1 MKPLPYLLLAR
12 LAIAPVLLWNV
23 QCAIAFLLWPDRFS
37 AGFELSGPAGEAAV
51 RGIGLLF
58 VMWNIPYM
66 VALIHPIRYRISL
79 YEATAMQA
87 IGLLGESL
95 ILISLSPIHII
106 LQTGLRRFIVF
117 DYFGLLLLLL
127 AVLFV
132 HRAVMR
138 GPSDRII

>member
-1 MKPLPYLLLAR
+1 MKPPPYLLLAR
-12 LAIAPVLLWNV
+12 LAIAPVLLWNI
-23 QCAIAFLLWPDRFS
+23 QCAIAFLLWPDRS
-37 AGFELSGPAGEAAV
+37 TAGFELSGPAGEAAV

-95 ILISLSPIHII
+95 ILISLSPVHNI
-106 LQTGLRRFIVF
+106 LQTSLRRFIVF
-117 DYFGLLLLLL
+117 DCFGLLLLLL